1 MGRVFA
7 LSDLHGQWGLW
18 QQIKQFLNQDDK
30 LYFLGDAIDRGPRG
44 YDIMKEL
51 LCDNRVIYIMG
62 NHEYMMMN
70 ALREMHRNE
79 DIFSGE
85 ECQLWA
91 WNGCYPTLEAWQN
104 DGMMYDWIHV
114 INEMPTE
121 ITYINTEEREICLC
135 HAGFT
140 PGLKP
145 RQREDMVWDR
155 QHIIDKITEEW
166 ADGGF
171 VVVHGHTPTPHLM
184 TKLDEANRVAAWANR
199 DRKWEYQ
206 EKNGIVV
213 YADGVKVDIDCGCFA
228 TGHTVLLDLDSW
240 KTYSFNADIEE

>member
-7 LSDLHGQWGLW
+7 LSDLHGQWELW

-51 LCDNRVIYIMG
+51 LCDNRVTYIMG

-70 ALREMHRNE
+70 ALREMRSNGGFFMGE
-79 DIFSGE
+79 D
-85 ECQLWA
+85 CQTWS
-91 WNGCYPTLEAWQN
+91 WNGCSPTLEAWQSN
-104 DGMMYDWIHV
+104 GMMYDWIHV
-114 INEMPTE
+114 INELPTE
-121 ITYINTEEREICLC
+121 ATYINAEDREVCLC

-140 PGLKP
+140 PGAKP
-145 RQREDMVWDR
+145 SQREDMVWDR
-155 QHIIDKITEEW
+155 QHIIDKTPEEW

-171 VVVHGHTPTPHLM
+171 IVVHGHTPTPHLTM
-184 TKLDEANRVAAWANR
+184 KLDEANRVAVWNNR
-199 DRKWEYQ
+199 GRKWKYQ

-213 YADGVKVDIDCGCFA
+213 YADATKVDIDCGCFA
-228 TGHTVLLDLDSW
+228 TGHTVLLDLDTW
-240 KTYSFNADIEE
+240 KSYPFDADVEE